1 MGAGLVMG
9 NYPQIIIST
18 TSTAIELEVKE
29 ESRRSQG
36 GEDKGEGR
44 KPGVDRDPHQEELES
59 QLFWA
64 SCHLQGKYSL
74 KPTSYASYCIKLAV
88 YVCVCVIVSPS
99 AISPFYDFL
108 SISYW

>member
-1 MGAGLVMG
+1 MMG

-59 QLFWA
+59 QLF
-64 SCHLQGKYSL
+64 
-74 KPTSYASYCIKLAV
+74 
-88 YVCVCVIVSPS
+88 
-99 AISPFYDFL
+99 
-108 SISYW
+108 

>member
-1 MGAGLVMG
+1 MG
-9 NYPQIIIST
+9 NKPQIIIST

-44 KPGVDRDPHQEELES
+44 KPGVDCDPHQEELES

-88 YVCVCVIVSPS
+88 YMCVCVIVSLS